1 MMRLKAG
8 AEQFVG
14 FFWCPVVEFP
24 TIERISQDSRFTNA
38 IEPITVYDNHS
49 IEPPTH
55 IPTTDLTWLS
65 QTLVNLYG
73 IPHYQEANPMIIS
86 LVTFPFLFGMMFG
99 DIGHGSILL
108 IFALF
113 TIWQGE
119 KGPLAKGRYM
129 MLLMGVSAV
138 YCGLIYNEFFALKLN
153 LWESCY
159 DLDKKIRWTPSQ
171 SAVQHANDHKSD
183 YVYKRKDFNCTY
195 PIGTDPVWGLTGNG
209 LAFAN
214 GIKMKMSVI
223 FGVLHMM
230 IGVMHK
236 YTNAIY
242 IKRWASLITE
252 CIGGSIILLFLFG
265 WMDLLIYEKWLTPI
279 DI

>member
-1 MMRLKAG
+1 
-8 AEQFVG
+8 
-14 FFWCPVVEFP
+14 
-24 TIERISQDSRFTNA
+24 
-38 IEPITVYDNHS
+38 
-49 IEPPTH
+49 
-55 IPTTDLTWLS
+55 
-65 QTLVNLYG
+65 
-73 IPHYQEANPMIIS
+73 
-86 LVTFPFLFGMMFG
+86 MFG
-99 DIGHGSILL
+99 DIGHGSIVL

-129 MLLMGVSAV
+129 MVLMGVSAV

-171 SAVQHANDHKSD
+171 SIVTHANDHKSD
-183 YVYKRKDFNCTY
+183 YVYKRNSFNCTY